1 MRKNSTLTYFVK
13 NFKPGNTAANCNID
27 GVENSFK
34 KAEYGQMR
42 PSEQT
47 INNIFA
53 FAKSYEVIQTEKSG
67 FVEMILN

>member
-13 NFKPGNTAANCNID
+13 KIKPERVAANCNID
-27 GVENSFK
+27 GVENSFE
-34 KAEYGQMR
+34 KAEYGQMT

-53 FAKSYEVIQTEKSG
+53 FAQSYEVIQTERNG